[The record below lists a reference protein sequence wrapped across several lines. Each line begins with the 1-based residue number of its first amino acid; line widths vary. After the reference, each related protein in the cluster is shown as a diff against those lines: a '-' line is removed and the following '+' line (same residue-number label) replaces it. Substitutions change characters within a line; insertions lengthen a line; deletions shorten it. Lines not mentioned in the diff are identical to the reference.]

1 MGQQSKLK
9 PIGIMGGTFD
19 PVHNGHLRVAE
30 ELGEFFGL
38 KEIRLM
44 PCHQPV
50 HRDAPMVSPEH
61 RQKMLELAIETSNM
75 LTVDTRELEREGPSY
90 TVDTLRELRAEV
102 GDETPIYFAMGS
114 DAFNAIDTWKK
125 WKKLFELANIVVI
138 HRPGAELAVHSDF
151 VKEKMAWFSGKH
163 VPAGKV
169 YELTVSPLAI
179 SSTQIRRLLNFE
191 RSIKY
196 LLPESV
202 EKYINK
208 QKLYQ

>member
-1 MGQQSKLK
+1 MAQVKKAK
-9 PIGIMGGTFD
+9 PVGIIGGTFD

-30 ELGEFFGL
+30 EMAEFFGL

-61 RQKMLELAIETSNM
+61 RRKMLELAIADSKV
-75 LTVDTRELEREGPSY
+75 LKVDCRELERKGLSY
-90 TVDTLRELRAEV
+90 TIDTLRELRQEL
-102 GDETPIYFAMGS
+102 GEKTPIYFAMGT

-125 WKKLFELANIVVI
+125 WKKLFDLANIVVI

-151 VKEKMAWFSGKH
+151 VRSRMAWFSGEH
-163 VPAGKV
+163 EAAGRV

-179 SSTQIRRLLNFE
+179 SSTQIRRLLAFE

-202 EKYINK
+202 EKYIYKN
-208 QKLYQ
+208 KLYH